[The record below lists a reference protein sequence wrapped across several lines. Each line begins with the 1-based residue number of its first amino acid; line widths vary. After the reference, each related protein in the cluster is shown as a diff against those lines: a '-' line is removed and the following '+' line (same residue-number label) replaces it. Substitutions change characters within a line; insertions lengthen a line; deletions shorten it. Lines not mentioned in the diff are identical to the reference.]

1 MDFQQPEIFVVVSKY
16 NLAKYLEL
24 FVNIKCTVIAPH
36 ECVVSLDVVS
46 IFIKIKLEL
55 ARGTIIH
62 LLDDFELG
70 LPSTPTTKSL
80 HHCLSKIF
88 HFDNCLYYQIMG
100 TPMGL

>member
-1 MDFQQPEIFVVVSKY
+1 MDFQPPEIFVVVSKY
-16 NLAKYLEL
+16 SPAKYLEL
-24 FVNIKCTVIAPH
+24 FANIKCIVIAPH
-36 ECVVSLDVVS
+36 ESLDVLS

-62 LLDDFELG
+62 LLDDFELD

-80 HHCLSKIF
+80 NHCLSKIF